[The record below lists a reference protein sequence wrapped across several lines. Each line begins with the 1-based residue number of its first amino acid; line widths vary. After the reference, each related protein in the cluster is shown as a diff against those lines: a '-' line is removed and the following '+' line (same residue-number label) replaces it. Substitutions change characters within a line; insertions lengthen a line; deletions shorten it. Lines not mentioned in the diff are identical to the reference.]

1 MFRHLYDKPISM
13 RGSIL
18 GFPELNEFVMLPID
32 DSATITPFAY
42 LQSSTEEEV
51 GFLVADPFQFC
62 ADYEFKIE
70 EQDIQDI
77 EATTPEE
84 VVVMAIVRIGDPF
97 DTSTINLMAPLVINV
112 DKLLGRQVVL
122 SSDKPYTTKMPIG
135 SPVKEGDR

>member
-18 GFPELNEFVMLPID
+18 GFPELNEFMLLPIE
-32 DSATITPFAY
+32 DSDLVSPFAY
-42 LQSSTEEEV
+42 LQSSAQDEV

-62 ADYEFKIE
+62 VDYEFKIG
-70 EQDIQDI
+70 EQDIKDI
-77 EATTPEE
+77 EATAPEG
-84 VVVMAIVRIGDPF
+84 VIVMAIVKIGDPF
-97 DTSTINLMAPLVINV
+97 DTSTINLMAPLIINV

-135 SPVKEGDR
+135 SPVKEGER